1 MQEVKKVLDGFYDED
16 PAEAQSIVR
25 SAAMSAAE
33 DGRSEEFEDM
43 LGAAS
48 DRVDTLLGGRDE
60 RQPASEGELPPY
72 MQAVQGVLEGAYDSD
87 PRAMLAIVRRA
98 AQLAEQ
104 EGRLEEYGDM
114 ISAASA
120 RVTGIMRQGQA
131 DGAENPVD
139 VTDDDGRA
147 LPSYM
152 EAVQDVLRGRYDNDP
167 GAVLVIVRRA
177 AEQAAREGRQEEFAD
192 MLQAASDRFAML
204 MHRSGPGRRDFG
216 QPDWLT
222 ALQDVV
228 RGAYDDDPARMESL
242 VRWAADRAEEE
253 GQMGR
258 VRGLIEEAARRVR
271 AVSRRNG
278 SFWDA
283 F

>member
-1 MQEVKKVLDGFYDED
+1 MKFWNEKLQEKFR
-16 PAEAQSIVR
+16 EAVVAVGPVVGIMLILSFT
-25 SAAMSAAE
+25 AAPMSP
-33 DGRSEEFEDM
+33 G
-43 LGAAS
+43 
-48 DRVDTLLGGRDE
+48 TLL
-60 RQPASEGELPPY
+60 SFL
-72 MQAVQGVLEGAYDSD
+72 L
-87 PRAMLAIVRRA
+87 
-98 AQLAEQ
+98 
-104 EGRLEEYGDM
+104 
-114 ISAASA
+114 
-120 RVTGIMRQGQA
+120 
-131 DGAENPVD
+131 
-139 VTDDDGRA
+139 
-147 LPSYM
+147 
-152 EAVQDVLRGRYDNDP
+152 

-242 VRWAADRAEEE
+242 VRWAADRAAEE

>member
-1 MQEVKKVLDGFYDED
+1 M
-16 PAEAQSIVR
+16 AQKTPW
-25 SAAMSAAE
+25 MSLTAT
-33 DGRSEEFEDM
+33 
-43 LGAAS
+43 GA
-48 DRVDTLLGGRDE
+48 
-60 RQPASEGELPPY
+60 PCLPTWRPSRTFS
-72 MQAVQGVLEGAYDSD
+72 GA
-87 PRAMLAIVRRA
+87 
-98 AQLAEQ
+98 
-104 EGRLEEYGDM
+104 
-114 ISAASA
+114 
-120 RVTGIMRQGQA
+120 
-131 DGAENPVD
+131 
-139 VTDDDGRA
+139 
-147 LPSYM
+147 
-152 EAVQDVLRGRYDNDP
+152 DP

-242 VRWAADRAEEE
+242 VRWAADRAAEE